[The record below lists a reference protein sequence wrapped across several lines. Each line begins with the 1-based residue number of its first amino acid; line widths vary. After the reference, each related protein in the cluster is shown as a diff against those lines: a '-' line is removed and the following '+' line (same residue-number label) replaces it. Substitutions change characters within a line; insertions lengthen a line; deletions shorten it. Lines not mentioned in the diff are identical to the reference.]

1 MYILDLDGVQY
12 PTRNKSDIAVQEKE
26 LSFLLRAMDL
36 ERREYAVTT
45 DMALQTEVY
54 RRLLCEQGDTQAED
68 RICSFLSCGLIS
80 RVQRVQVFLKAE
92 NLKLI
97 LMGCVLLEGAT
108 EASLSLEDFSIGE
121 KI

>member
-1 MYILDLDGVQY
+1 M
-12 PTRNKSDIAVQEKE
+12 
-26 LSFLLRAMDL
+26 
-36 ERREYAVTT
+36 
-45 DMALQTEVY
+45 
-54 RRLLCEQGDTQAED
+54 
-68 RICSFLSCGLIS
+68 SCGLIS

-97 LMGCVLLEGAT
+97 LMGFVLLEGAT